1 MTRCARIVA
10 GVVALACCLVW
21 LAASAQPAHAVE
33 RKKKAQH
40 LTAWKNLKIYAK
52 PSTEA
57 EIVGRVKKGAR
68 LIVVRTKG
76 DFAKVRTPNGRIKG
90 WIKRRPASAA
100 AKPAG
105 VGGAAA
111 AESVTQPDRSR
122 TGDSKRKQKKKQVA
136 KKKQAGKQATK
147 RKQEQQPSLKKSEKP
162 KPAPEPKLKQKKK
175 DEPGGGSS
183 SSGKPADECPWQLS
197 AAGGVAIPFME
208 VYTGYV
214 EGRMSRR
221 LATAGP
227 VTIAVSAAVAYG
239 PLDPNTPR
247 GDKDPELE
255 GTWVPVYAG
264 LEIALGRSALRPY
277 VGVGV
282 GGSFYD
288 FRVIPQETDLELP
301 AAADKTDRRGDP
313 VPYEVNEFGFGGRGL
328 AGLALSAGQVDVFV
342 EAQGHGAQVADGF
355 AFTPVFVAGL
365 GLRF

>member
-1 MTRCARIVA
+1 MTSYARIGA

-21 LAASAQPAHAVE
+21 LAASAQPADAAQG
-33 RKKKAQH
+33 KKVAQH
-40 LTAWKNLKIYAK
+40 LTAWKNLKVYAK

-57 EIVGRVKKGAR
+57 KIVGRVKKGAT

-76 DFAKVRTPNGRIKG
+76 KFAKVRTPDGRIKG
-90 WIKRRPASAA
+90 WIKRPPASAA
-100 AKPAG
+100 TKPAR

-111 AESVTQPDRSR
+111 AVATQAGQSR
-122 TGDSKRKQKKKQVA
+122 TGDSGGERRKNQVK

-147 RKQEQQPSLKKSEKP
+147 RKQEQQLSLKKSEKP

-175 DEPGGGSS
+175 DEPGGGN
-183 SSGKPADECPWQLS
+183 PADECPWQLS

-227 VTIAVSAAVAYG
+227 VTIAVSAAMGYG

-255 GTWVPVYAG
+255 GTWAPVYAG
-264 LEIALGRSALRPY
+264 LEIALGRSAVRPY

-288 FRVIPQETDLELP
+288 FRVNPRETDLELP
-301 AAADKTDRRGDP
+301 AAADQNNRRGDP
-313 VPYEVNEFGFGGRGL
+313 VPYEVNEFGFGGRAL
-328 AGLALSAGQVDVFV
+328 AGLALSVGQVAIFA